1 VAYVHQSWL
10 PLFGHGDQLPSIGL
24 AAFDNA
30 HNRTF
35 PSRAFNL
42 RRVTQKCRIMK
53 ARQMASPS
61 EQSAAWGC
69 LKVGASFTLIALA
82 LLAAVIFEL
91 GDCWTP
97 PNTAER
103 IRLMR
108 WTFYPLLISAIAT
121 PMVSR
126 IWWISPVSLVIA
138 FSIIKYIS
146 EFTDVSHIWVGLV
159 PWFGICAGLI
169 SVRTPSKS

>member
-1 VAYVHQSWL
+1 MFHSQRRVERYHNSRRT
-10 PLFGHGDQLPSIGL
+10 SE
-24 AAFDNA
+24 NA

-42 RRVTQKCRIMK
+42 RRATQKCRIMK

-108 WTFYPLLISAIAT
+108 WTFYPLLISAIAI

-126 IWWISPVSLVIA
+126 IWWISPVSLIIA
-138 FSIIKYIS
+138 FSIIRFIS
-146 EFTDVSHIWVGLV
+146 EFTDASPIWVGRLGHLLLCSRYGNV
-159 PWFGICAGLI
+159 C
-169 SVRTPSKS
+169 

>member
-1 VAYVHQSWL
+1 LNRFRESSRSAS
-10 PLFGHGDQLPSIGL
+10 
-24 AAFDNA
+24 A

-42 RRVTQKCRIMK
+42 RRATRRCRIMK

-69 LKVGASFTLIALA
+69 LKVGASFALIALA

-97 PNTAER
+97 PNSAER
-103 IRLMR
+103 VRLMR
-108 WTFYPLLISAIAT
+108 WTFYPLLISAIAI

-159 PWFGICAGLI
+159 PWFCICAGLI
-169 SVRTPSKS
+169 SVRTPSKF